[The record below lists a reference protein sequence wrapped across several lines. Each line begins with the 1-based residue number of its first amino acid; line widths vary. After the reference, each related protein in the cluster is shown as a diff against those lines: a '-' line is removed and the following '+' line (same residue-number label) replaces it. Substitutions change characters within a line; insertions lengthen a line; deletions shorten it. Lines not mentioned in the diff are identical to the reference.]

1 MRKSLPRINAPLPV
15 EKSKP
20 PTLIDPISVRIAVA
34 VTMTGLSRSRLY
46 ELIKSGELEI
56 VNAEWGSGRCSL
68 ALHNAG
74 QLSQRRGT
82 TPQFIKKNFSKRV
95 LHNPRR
101 SKGQEIGKM
110 VFWGQPQELS
120 H

>member
-1 MRKSLPRINAPLPV
+1 MNAPLPV

-56 VNAEWGSGRCSL
+56 VKDRSSTLIMVASL
-68 ALHNAG
+68 REAIE
-74 QLSQRRGT
+74 R
-82 TPQFIKKNFSKRV
+82 
-95 LHNPRR
+95 RR
-101 SKGQEIGKM
+101 SR
-110 VFWGQPQELS
+110 
-120 H
+120 

>member
-34 VTMTGLSRSRLY
+34 VTMTGVSRSRLY

-56 VNAEWGSGRCSL
+56 VKDRSSTLIMVASL
-68 ALHNAG
+68 REAIE
-74 QLSQRRGT
+74 R
-82 TPQFIKKNFSKRV
+82 
-95 LHNPRR
+95 RR
-101 SKGQEIGKM
+101 SR
-110 VFWGQPQELS
+110 
-120 H
+120 